1 MVNCAWKRTF
11 WENVI
16 WSIPKIETLELLK
29 SFFTSNFERSCKLDV
44 KTTKNLP
51 RQKLKDQGILLE
63 ERNKIS
69 EISKFSIFSYT
80 QNRKLRN
87 LGKFFFTSDFD
98 SICNFFRIYIFCKQS
113 EALFFLWLLMLSHIF
128 PEKFIKV
135 SHVVQDIFR
144 FSHSILIFPSIFWV
158 FWHFLVNEDVVV
170 TK

>member
-1 MVNCAWKRTF
+1 MLIITLQISNFMRNRNKVACLKGRTWLFNEVKHLVNWAWKRTF

-63 ERNKIS
+63 EKNKIS

-80 QNRKLRN
+80 QNWKLRN

-113 EALFFLWLLMLSHIF
+113 EALFFFVTFNVKSHLSWKIH
-128 PEKFIKV
+128 
-135 SHVVQDIFR
+135 
-144 FSHSILIFPSIFWV
+144 
-158 FWHFLVNEDVVV
+158 
-170 TK
+170 